1 MAWTLVPALQEFRTQ
16 INEVAPN
23 RDRAS
28 DGVIGDY
35 NHQKGDSSHNPDD
48 TGRNNAEWDTD
59 PDGKEEVRAIDI
71 DIDFRQSGITAERVV
86 EHLIHY
92 AKNGTFWWLRY
103 IIYDSKIYSKNS
115 NWLPRNYTGSN
126 PHDKHIHIN
135 SDFTQKADNVSDVNY
150 RLNELLPQEESDVA
164 KTDVANYFDDIR
176 QAVQGDG
183 ADATDRNWREDLA
196 AAIRY
201 GLGYNGVDQ
210 AAENF
215 QQELPPAKFNAILAA
230 LEDTNARLAAIEAR
244 LDSEETTTKR

>member
-1 MAWTLVPALQEFRTQ
+1 MAWTLVPCLQEFREQ
-16 INEVAPN
+16 INEVAPT

-59 PDGKEEVRAIDI
+59 PDGKEEVRAVDI
-71 DIDFRQSGITAERVV
+71 DIDFNQPGITADRLVN
-86 EHLIHY
+86 HLLHY
-92 AKNGTFWWLRY
+92 ARNGTFWWIRY
-103 IIYDSKIYSKNS
+103 IIYNEKIYSKGTGYAE
-115 NWLPRNYTGSN
+115 RNYTGSN
-126 PHDKHIHIN
+126 KHKQHIHIN
-135 SDFTQKADNVSDVNY
+135 SDFTQAADNKTGCDY
-150 RLNELLPQEESDVA
+150 RLRELLPEEDVA
-164 KTDVANYFDDIR
+164 KQDVANYFDDVR

-201 GLGYNGVDQ
+201 GLGYNGADQ
-210 AAENF
+210 QAEGF
-215 QQELPPAKFNAILAA
+215 QNQLPPAKFAQILAA

>member
-1 MAWTLVPALQEFRTQ
+1 LAWTLVPCLQEFREQ

-23 RDRAS
+23 RDKAS

-48 TGRNNAEWDTD
+48 TGRGNSEWDTD
-59 PDGKEEVRAIDI
+59 PDGKEEVRAVDI
-71 DIDFRQSGITAERVV
+71 DIDFRQPGITARRLVD
-86 EHLIHY
+86 HLLHY
-92 AKNGTFWWLRY
+92 AKNGTFWWIRY
-103 IIYDSKIYSKNS
+103 IIYDGKIYSKS
-115 NWLPRNYTGSN
+115 TGFAERDYRGSN

-135 SDFTQKADNVSDVNY
+135 SDFTQAADNKTGCNY
-150 RLNELLPQEESDVA
+150 RLRELLPQEESSMTVQNVA
-164 KTDVANYFDDIR
+164 DYFDNVR

-201 GLGYNGVDQ
+201 GLGYNGADQ
-210 AAENF
+210 EAEGF
-215 QQELPPAKFNAILAA
+215 QNELPPAKFAEILAA

-244 LDSEETTTKR
+244 LDSEETTS

>member
-1 MAWTLVPALQEFRTQ
+1 MAWELVPALQEFRTQ

-48 TGRNNAEWDTD
+48 TGRNNSEWDTD

-71 DIDFRQSGITAERVV
+71 DIDFRQSGITADRLV
-86 EHLIHY
+86 EHLIKY

-103 IIYDSKIYSKNS
+103 IIYNRKIYSKS
-115 NWLPRNYTGSN
+115 TGWAERDYFGSN

-135 SDFTQKADNVSDVNY
+135 NDFTQSADNKSGCDY
-150 RLNELLPQEESDVA
+150 RLEELLPVPEDTMA
-164 KTDVANYFDDIR
+164 KEDVANYFDDVR

-210 AAENF
+210 AADGF
-215 QQELPPAKFNAILAA
+215 QSQLPPAKFAEILTA
-230 LEDTNARLAAIEAR
+230 LTAVNARLTAIEAK
-244 LDSEETTTKR
+244 LNSGTTKK

>member
-1 MAWTLVPALQEFRTQ
+1 MAWELVPALQEFRTQ
-16 INEVAPN
+16 INQVAPN

-48 TGRNNAEWDTD
+48 TGRNNSEWDTD
-59 PDGKEEVRAIDI
+59 PDGKEEVRAVDI
-71 DIDFRQSGITAERVV
+71 DIDFRQPGITADRLVA
-86 EHLIHY
+86 HLIHY

-103 IIYDSKIYSKNS
+103 IIYDRKIYSKNS
-115 NWLPRNYTGSN
+115 DWEPRTYPGSN
-126 PHDKHIHIN
+126 PHDKHVHVN
-135 SDFTQKADNVSDVNY
+135 NDFTQRADNVSGVNY
-150 RLNELLPQEESDVA
+150 RLHELLPQEESDVA
-164 KTDVANYFDDIR
+164 KEDVANYFDDIR

-183 ADATDRNWREDLA
+183 ADATDRNWREDMA

-210 AAENF
+210 AKDNF
-215 QQELPPAKFNAILAA
+215 QQELPPAKFAQILAA

-244 LDSEETTTKR
+244 LDSEETTS